1 MPGVG
6 RCWLACFGGD
16 VPWYLLEIVDGF
28 ELNKFLRRSWGGLV
42 RLLCVLVC
50 GKLAGDA
57 GVDDALLVEFSQFE
71 IC

>member
-28 ELNKFLRRSWGGLV
+28 ELNKFLRRSWGGV
-42 RLLCVLVC
+42 GATFVC
-50 GKLAGDA
+50 FGLWEVG
-57 GVDDALLVEFSQFE
+57 G
-71 IC
+71 